1 MENDSIRASGSD
13 TLVDIWIDGKIRAIR
28 VLPEAIGAMVGYER
42 MSEMSDSARCEF
54 VRAQLSL
61 VMSAARDALRA
72 DPTASELIIA
82 GGQLQA
88 AGGTPGGDRRKVDR
102 RKTERRQ
109 KITPASELPHPDRR
123 RGDRRASDRRSKSRK
138 PPAR

>member
-42 MSEMSDSARCEF
+42 MNEMSDSARCEF

-72 DPTASELIIA
+72 DPTASEL
-82 GGQLQA
+82 
-88 AGGTPGGDRRKVDR
+88 
-102 RKTERRQ
+102 
-109 KITPASELPHPDRR
+109 PHPDRR